1 MISIPAFGLILEL
14 LAAIA
19 NIESTTGTDIRTIE
33 SGPTT
38 AIVNEVCG
46 KRAMYENLNCALD
59 VIEVL
64 EDQSAAYSGINLAE
78 LT

>member
-1 MISIPAFGLILEL
+1 MISIPAFSLILEI

-64 EDQSAAYSGINLAE
+64 ED
-78 LT
+78 